1 MSVINYNYAAN
12 AAANVINRN
21 EKLMDR
27 TMAKL
32 SSGLEIGVGHNE
44 PGQLGTYTTV
54 KTEATTARSGL
65 ASINSALARMKL
77 VESVAMSMQNMLTRL
92 NELAVKASDAT
103 VNTADRYALD
113 AEFGGILTEWSRLT
127 TDTKYNN
134 IAAMTGTDLTI
145 FTGGT
150 AISIAMDDFRIS
162 AGAANGIGIAT
173 GQVAAGA
180 AGSQANSSAGMS
192 TIVVA
197 AAAIVPATLEETLI
211 TAETAGR
218 TVNKL
223 VRMIPTFSGAVSR
236 VGGLVSRLE
245 YAAEAQAGRAV
256 AYESAASVIGDTDYA
271 VETASLASSQV
282 ISQAATAILAQ
293 ANARSSTVL
302 TLLK

>member
-77 VESVAMSMQNMLTRL
+77 VESVAMSLQGMLTRL
-92 NELAVKASDAT
+92 QELAVKASDAT

-113 AEFGGILTEWSRLT
+113 AEFGGILTEWARLT

-134 IAAMTGTDLTI
+134 VAAMQGTDLTI

-150 AISIAMDDFRIS
+150 AITIAMDDFQIS

-173 GQVAAGA
+173 GQTAAGA
-180 AGSQANSSAGMS
+180 ANSAANASVGMS
-192 TIVVA
+192 TTAVGA
-197 AAAIVPATLEETLI
+197 ALIVPATLEETLI
-211 TAETAGR
+211 TSATA
-218 TVNKL
+218 TASVAKL
-223 VRMIPTFSGAVSR
+223 ARIIPAFSGAVSR

>member
-1 MSVINYNYAAN
+1 MSVVNYNYAAN

-77 VESVAMSMQNMLTRL
+77 VESVAMSLQGMLTRL
-92 NELAVKASDAT
+92 QELAVKASDAT

-173 GQVAAGA
+173 GQTAAGA
-180 AGSQANSSAGMS
+180 ANSAANASVGMS
-192 TIVVA
+192 TTAVGA
-197 AAAIVPATLEETLI
+197 ALIVPATLEETLI
-211 TAETAGR
+211 TSATA
-218 TVNKL
+218 TASVAKL
-223 VRMIPTFSGAVSR
+223 ARMIPAFSGAVSR

>member
-1 MSVINYNYAAN
+1 MSVVNYNYAAN

-77 VESVAMSMQNMLTRL
+77 VESVAMSLQGMLTRL
-92 NELAVKASDAT
+92 QELAVKASDAT

-113 AEFGGILTEWSRLT
+113 AEFGGILTEWARLT

-134 IAAMTGTDLTI
+134 VAAMQGTDLTI

-150 AISIAMDDFRIS
+150 AISIAMDDFQIS
-162 AGAANGIGIAT
+162 AGAANGTGIAT
-173 GQVAAGA
+173 GQTA
-180 AGSQANSSAGMS
+180 AGSANSGGNSSQGMS
-192 TIVVA
+192 TTAVA
-197 AAAIVPATLEETLI
+197 AALIVPATLEETLI
-211 TAETAGR
+211 TSATA
-218 TVNKL
+218 TNSVAKL
-223 VRMIPTFSGAVSR
+223 ARMIPAFSGAVSR

-245 YAAEAQAGRAV
+245 YAADAQAGRAV